1 VVSDLSDAE
10 DRAGVVPQTVAA
22 LGGPIDILVNNAAAA
37 IYQPL
42 LAFPLRLR
50 RLTFEVNV
58 HAPLDL
64 AQAAVPAMV
73 ERGEGWVVNLTSA
86 AARHTQGPPFPA
98 DGLRS
103 AIGIYGASKAAL
115 DRVTNALAVELE
127 GTGVRVNAVEPRV
140 AVLSEGA
147 SALVGHLLDDDAIES
162 MEEMVEAVVALCDC
176 PPDLTGG
183 IHVSLELIERLGV
196 PVRSLDGAG

>member
-1 VVSDLSDAE
+1 V
-10 DRAGVVPQTVAA
+10 AG
-22 LGGPIDILVNNAAAA
+22 LGGPLDVLVNNAAAA

-42 LAFPLRLR
+42 LDYPLRRR
-50 RLTFEVNV
+50 RLTFELNV

-86 AARHTQGPPFPA
+86 SAKHTPGPPYPA

-103 AIGIYGASKAAL
+103 TIGIYGASKAAL

-127 GTGVRVNAVEPRV
+127 GTGVRVNAVEPRM

-147 SALVGHLLDDDAIES
+147 SVLVGHLLEEDAVEP
-162 MEEMVEAVVALCDC
+162 MEQMVEAVLALCDC
-176 PPDLTGG
+176 EPELTGG
-183 IHVSLELIERLGV
+183 IHVSGQLLERRGV
-196 PVRSLDGAG
+196 PVRSLDGA